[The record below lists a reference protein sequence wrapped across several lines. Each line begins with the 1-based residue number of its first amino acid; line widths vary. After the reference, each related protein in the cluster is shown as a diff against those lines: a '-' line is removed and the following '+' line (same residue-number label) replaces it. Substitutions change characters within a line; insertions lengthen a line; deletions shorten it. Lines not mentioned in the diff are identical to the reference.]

1 MKITEGIK
9 RKLRKIENQWFV
21 KVWGARALNRWK
33 YLFKKTTLICIIF
46 ANKHKWMHLIKIAY
60 NYRLFLFSQQA
71 KKLFWTTLRMRN
83 CCLSI
88 LSHEDPVRPHH
99 LIPKR
104 HSTFK
109 VSWTALPVWVQND
122 EGCLISWCDSF
133 LSVNQPEGVPGWPNS
148 LLEHAMNDGKVHVI
162 TASSS
167 ESLLIHATL
176 RLHWLSNESV
186 VAPRS
191 DLSWSQKGWCPGLC
205 IIRLSITVLTWL

>member
-33 YLFKKTTLICIIF
+33 YNLNMYNFCKQTQVD
-46 ANKHKWMHLIKIAY
+46 AYNQSAY

-88 LSHEDPVRPHH
+88 LSHDLITC

-191 DLSWSQKGWCPGLC
+191 DLSWSQKGRCPGLC

>member
-1 MKITEGIK
+1 MYNFCKQTQVDAF
-9 RKLRKIENQWFV
+9 NQNRLQLPTVCF
-21 KVWGARALNRWK
+21 LNKPKSFSERH
-33 YLFKKTTLICIIF
+33 C
-46 ANKHKWMHLIKIAY
+46 ACVIAV
-60 NYRLFLFSQQA
+60 FLF
-71 KKLFWTTLRMRN
+71 FHTR
-83 CCLSI
+83 I
-88 LSHEDPVRPHH
+88 LLDLITC